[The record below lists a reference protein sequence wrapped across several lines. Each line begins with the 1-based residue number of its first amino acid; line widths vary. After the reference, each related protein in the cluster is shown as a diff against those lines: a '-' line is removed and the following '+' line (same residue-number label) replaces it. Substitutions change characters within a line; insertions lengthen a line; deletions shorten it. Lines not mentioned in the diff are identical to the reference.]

1 MDSMVR
7 AEFLRKD
14 EALRSL
20 QNLIESQAANL
31 RSSLQQEENNRYQA
45 ETLLREDYL
54 KFQEIFRKVCYF
66 SKQTPNFLRNTTC
79 FAANSRQ

>member
-20 QNLIESQAANL
+20 QNLIENQVSNL
-31 RSSLQQEENNRYQA
+31 QNLIRQEENNRYQS
-45 ETLLREDYL
+45 ETLMREDYL
-54 KFQEIFRKVCYF
+54 KFQDIFRKVF
-66 SKQTPNFLRNTTC
+66 H
-79 FAANSRQ
+79 